1 MTYYQPSQENIDKVI
16 AYFVSKV
23 KATGSRRF
31 SETVNNIADN
41 SYVALATAHR
51 VINQLEIEKKIT
63 VIRHNSRRIPTE
75 YIYNGDIEGFLLE
88 KDKDEQIA
96 YLQELVQQLKVENDD
111 LRQQIIKSTF

>member
-51 VINQLEIEKKIT
+51 VINQLEIEKRSQLFAIIAGVFLQNTFIMAISRDFFWRKT
-63 VIRHNSRRIPTE
+63 KMNRSLTFKNWFNS
-75 YIYNGDIEGFLLE
+75 
-88 KDKDEQIA
+88 
-96 YLQELVQQLKVENDD
+96 
-111 LRQQIIKSTF
+111 